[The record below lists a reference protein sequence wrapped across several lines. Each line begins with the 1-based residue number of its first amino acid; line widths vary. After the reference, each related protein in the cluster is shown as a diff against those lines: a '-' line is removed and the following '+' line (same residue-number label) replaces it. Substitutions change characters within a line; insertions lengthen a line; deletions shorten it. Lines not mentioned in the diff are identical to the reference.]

1 VKDPAFDG
9 PPRGKARPTE
19 GYLRFDRRTV
29 ESPQPG
35 PPAGKLCSGLTPW
48 SVLRGAAR
56 VLSGRETRT
65 PVQLPPHFRI
75 TGRTVVVRAFA
86 CWLGR
91 TVAAPSKDEIV
102 NLSPFE
108 VTASNRGYYG
118 SNAMSGT
125 RLNSR
130 VEDLASSVIVVT
142 KEQMADF
149 AMLDLNDN
157 EVSTEGIGNYTDLT
171 FNAAQMGNGENRTKL
186 PQCLTRGFRN
196 TFTRRD
202 IIPVVK
208 RSELSSEIILKW
220 SGRQDS
226 NLRPPGPKPG
236 ALPG

>member
-1 VKDPAFDG
+1 
-9 PPRGKARPTE
+9 
-19 GYLRFDRRTV
+19 
-29 ESPQPG
+29 
-35 PPAGKLCSGLTPW
+35 
-48 SVLRGAAR
+48 VLQGAAR

-65 PVQLPPHFRI
+65 PVQLPLHFRI

-86 CWLGR
+86 RWVGR

-125 RLNSR
+125 RLNAR
-130 VEDLASSVIVVT
+130 VEDLVSSVIVVT

-149 AMLDLNDN
+149 AMLDLNDIFSH

-171 FNAAQMGNGENRTKL
+171 FNAAPISNGEIRTKL
-186 PQCLTRGFRN
+186 PQRLTSGFRN
-196 TFTRRD
+196 TFYRRD

-208 RSELSSEIILKW
+208 RSELGSEIILKW
-220 SGRQDS
+220 SGW
-226 NLRPPGPKPG
+226 
-236 ALPG
+236 